1 MPGEKLLGAEWN
13 PGLLLN
19 KVLTRFAVH
28 NSPSSKILGSL
39 LSTQAFETR
48 TATGSELFSLLICL
62 HTLTFTLL
70 RIFSPLEMITLKL

>member
-1 MPGEKLLGAEWN
+1 MPGEKLLGGEWN

-28 NSPSSKILGSL
+28 NSPSNEILGS

-48 TATGSELFSLLICL
+48 TATGSEPFSLLICL